1 MDCPAVMRKFGSKL
15 YEIAFRLRHRI
26 ALTNRKYTTVVD
38 RISERSELLKELS
51 DSDLKSHAKL
61 TRDAFLKRETQPS
74 TIELMAVA
82 REVAA
87 RTVGLRPYDVQLLA
101 ALALHDQKCV
111 EMYTG
116 EGKTLAAALAVCLRA
131 RAETGVHILTF
142 NDYLAGRDADWMR
155 PFYAFFGLTVGSVQ
169 EGMTKAERKAGYGC
183 DVTYVTAKEAGF
195 DYLRDESCEDVS
207 QRVHRGFPFAIVD
220 EADSSL
226 IDEARIPLV
235 LATEDE
241 RDDTDLY
248 RVATLIGQQQH
259 GRDFVVQTN
268 GRNCTFTD
276 FGIASLERTFG
287 CGQLHSEAN
296 VGLLSRLNV
305 ALHAQVLLKRD
316 IDYIVR
322 DGRIELIDEFTGRVA
337 DNRRWP
343 GGIQAALEAKESLK
357 IEPQGRILNSITMQ
371 YFLELYDGLSGMS
384 GTAQESTGE
393 LDEFYDL
400 KVVVVPPNRSWI
412 RVDHA
417 DRVFVN
423 KQAKLVSLVNEIR
436 SEHARRRPVLVGT
449 ASVDESEQLANALS
463 DTGVLCRVLNAA
475 NDFEEAEIIAEAG
488 ALGAVTIST
497 NMAGRGT
504 DIKLGGS
511 DERQRDEVVALGGL
525 YVIGTNRNESRRIDN
540 QLRGRSGRQGDP
552 GESRFFVSL
561 EDSLLSR
568 FGAENIAEGQVVE
581 SDGSLSN
588 PEVANRIAHL
598 QRVIEGQSFDIRRL
612 LRKYAFLLERQRREV
627 AELRSR
633 LIHRKTIPTYLRDA
647 KPEFY
652 RELIDRWGEPL
663 INESESRV
671 AVRHIDRC
679 WSDHLEHAAQIREN
693 IHLVSLGGFN
703 AFYEFNKEMNREY
716 RSLLKTINDL
726 IIETMTTAV
735 ITPNGIDLDN
745 EGLKAPSSTWTY
757 MITDNPKG
765 GVLSQLTKGIGRLI
779 NNWREQPAAK

>member
-1 MDCPAVMRKFGSKL
+1 MDCPAAMKKFGSRL
-15 YEIAFRLRHRI
+15 YDIAFRLRHRI
-26 ALTNRKYTTVVD
+26 ALTNRRYTSVVEKTTELAEDLTSLSDEELRSRANRSRETFLKQETRRNTV
-38 RISERSELLKELS
+38 ELL
-51 DSDLKSHAKL
+51 
-61 TRDAFLKRETQPS
+61 
-74 TIELMAVA
+74 AVA

-101 ALALHDQKCV
+101 ALALHDKKCV

-116 EGKTLAAALAVCLRA
+116 EGKTLAAALTCCLRA
-131 RAETGVHILTF
+131 RVGSGVHILTF
-142 NDYLAGRDADWMR
+142 NDYLAERDADWMR
-155 PFYAFFGLTVGSVQ
+155 PLYAFFGLSVGSVR
-169 EGMTKAERKAGYGC
+169 EGMTREERRTAYNR

-195 DYLRDESCEDVS
+195 DYLRDQSCEDVS
-207 QRVHRGFPFAIVD
+207 QCVHRGFHFAIVD

-241 RDDTDLY
+241 SDETDLY
-248 RVATLIGQQQH
+248 QLAKLIRQLRH
-259 GRDFVVQTN
+259 GRDFVVQSN

-276 FGIASLERTFG
+276 FGIAGLERTLG
-287 CGQLHSEAN
+287 CGQLHSETN

-305 ALHAQVLLKRD
+305 GLHAQVLLERD
-316 IDYIVR
+316 VDYIVR
-322 DGRIELIDEFTGRVA
+322 EGQIELIDEFTGRVA
-337 DNRRWP
+337 ENRRWP
-343 GGIQAALEAKESLK
+343 GGIQAALEAKEGLK

-412 RVDHA
+412 RVDHP

-423 KQAKLVSLVNEIR
+423 KQAKLAALVSEIR
-436 SEHARRRPVLVGT
+436 TEHARHRPVLVGT
-449 ASVDESEQLANALS
+449 ASVDESEQLAAAMKQA
-463 DTGVLCRVLNAA
+463 GVRCRVLNAA
-475 NDFEEAEIIAEAG
+475 NDYDEAEIIAEAG
-488 ALGAVTIST
+488 ALNAVTIST

-511 DERQRDEVVALGGL
+511 HEHQRDQVVSLGGL

-561 EDSLLSR
+561 EDNLLSR
-568 FGAENIAEGQVVE
+568 FGAGDIAAGQAIE
-581 SDGSLSN
+581 QDGSIQSL
-588 PEVANRIAHL
+588 EVVNRIGHL

-612 LRKYAFLLERQRREV
+612 LRKYAFLLERQRRDI
-627 AELRSR
+627 AQ
-633 LIHRKTIPTYLRDA
+633 LRDEFVRREMVPSFLRDVQ
-647 KPEFY
+647 PEFY
-652 RELIDRWGEPL
+652 RDLIERWGEPL
-663 INESESRV
+663 VNESETRV
-671 AVRHIDRC
+671 AIRHIDRC

-703 AFYEFNKEMNREY
+703 AFDEFNKEMNREY
-716 RSLLKTINDL
+716 RSLRQTISER
-726 IIETMTTAV
+726 IVETMTTASM
-735 ITPNGIDLDN
+735 TSSGIDLEE

-757 MITDNPKG
+757 MITDSPKG
-765 GVLSQLTKGIGRLI
+765 GVLNQITKGIGRLI
-779 NNWREQPAAK
+779 RNWGGSKSQG